1 MIIYANNYYPVVR
14 LLHVAL
20 SCICQIDSNRI
31 HIYDRGWEFLIKID
45 DAVNVNIAA
54 VAKFSLDVCTALF
67 QYNNAHYEI
76 FAQFDQDHGEI
87 RIPYKDLEPE
97 QLYASCLK
105 DNARYKVVDTITT

>member
-20 SCICQIDSNRI
+20 SCICQIDSSRI
-31 HIYDRGWEFLIKID
+31 HICDRGWELLIKID

-87 RIPYKDLEPE
+87 RIPYKDCEASL
-97 QLYASCLK
+97 LYDACVR
-105 DNARYKVVDTITT
+105 DNMRFTVLDPVIT